1 MRTGKKSRPPR
12 EIFILS
18 HLAME
23 ICTGIVE
30 FVDSDGVSQA
40 EGGKAGGVGVGGPR
54 VVLVQPVQVVDG
66 QQDAEAV
73 DKYPDDIQ
81 NVVPVRALILT
92 SVMII
97 TDR

>member
-40 EGGKAGGVGVGGPR
+40 QGGKAGGVGGPR

-66 QQDAEAV
+66 QQDTQAV
-73 DKYPDDIQ
+73 DEYPDDIE
-81 NVVPVRALILT
+81 NIV
-92 SVMII
+92 SVGTLGMS
-97 TDR
+97 D